1 MKYSLIFTSSLIL
14 FTTSLLAQYASADE
28 ARAEIIFDSFNPDS
42 DTIIKAGI
50 LITLEKDWHIY
61 WRNSGDSGIPTS
73 FNFDVQGEIKLT
85 EVQWPI
91 PEIFEFE
98 GYASYGYEDKVLF
111 PFQIIIPRTKSYQP
125 LEISVK
131 IKSLIC
137 KDVCKP
143 FNTEIR
149 KFFDLNSAFSS
160 STEIKGL
167 FRNRLSQLPQ
177 KDDLIEIVA
186 RESLDKVL
194 IKINSQRLNLNK
206 IINVNFIPFENGIFK
221 NSLNQNYTKKNNS
234 IELLVEY
241 DQFKIN
247 TPELIQGILIFEV
260 LSEDGNKKFGC
271 EINERLQLIN
281 NQ

>member
-1 MKYSLIFTSSLIL
+1 MNYIL
-14 FTTSLLAQYASADE
+14 FFLVLLFSALSIQAQFNSSSE
-28 ARAEIIFDSFNPDS
+28 SGAEIVFNSFEPTK
-42 DTIIKAGI
+42 DTLINAGI
-50 LITLEKDWHIY
+50 LVSLENGWHIY
-61 WRNSGDSGIPTS
+61 WKNSGDSGMPTS
-73 FNFDVQGEIKLT
+73 FEFELPSDFKLQEIK
-85 EVQWPI
+85 WPI
-91 PEIFEFE
+91 PKIFEFE

-111 PFQIIIPRTKSYQP
+111 PFQIIIPRTKSYQS

-149 KFFDLNSAFSS
+149 KVFDLNSAFSP
-160 STEIKGL
+160 STEIKEL
-167 FRNRLSQLPQ
+167 FRNTLSQLPQ
-177 KDDLIEIVA
+177 KDDLIEIEA
-186 RESLDKVL
+186 RESLDKIL
-194 IKINSQRLNLNK
+194 IKINSQRLNLNR
-206 IINVNFIPFENGIFK
+206 IINVHFIPFENGIFK

-241 DQFKIN
+241 DQFKTN
-247 TPELIQGILIFEV
+247 TPEIIQGILIFEV
-260 LSEDGNKKFGC
+260 LSEDRNKKFGY